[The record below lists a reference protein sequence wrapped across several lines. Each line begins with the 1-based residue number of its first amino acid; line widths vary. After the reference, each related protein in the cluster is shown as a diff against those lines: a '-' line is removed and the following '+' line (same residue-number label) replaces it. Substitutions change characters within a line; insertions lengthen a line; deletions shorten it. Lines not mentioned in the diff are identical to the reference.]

1 MKNLLRKYIP
11 KPLIN
16 LYHYWLAKVSSAVYG
31 NPSGKLIVIGV
42 TGTNGK
48 STTVNLIGRLLDGP
62 DSKTGFATTA
72 NFKIADREWINE
84 TKMTMLGRFQLQK
97 LLSDMVAAGCRY
109 AIIET
114 SSQGIEQYRHLGIN
128 YDYVVFTNLTPE
140 HIEAHG
146 GFENY
151 KNAKAKLFSHLTTQP
166 RKLFRGRE
174 IEKKIIVNLD
184 DPYAHY
190 YLQNKADRKI
200 GYTLEDKASNEV
212 EIIYTM
218 KNLAIS
224 ERGMSFNFEGV
235 ELNASL
241 LGKFNAYNLAA
252 ALSVAMEEKVD
263 LEHLKKTV
271 LSLSG
276 VPGRMEFVN
285 EGQNFS
291 VLVDYAPE
299 PESVKNLYEAIE
311 LFPHNRLIHVLGSCG
326 GGRDLARRPVLGE
339 MAAHKADIVIVTN
352 EDPYDDAPEQIIA
365 DVAQGARDGGKEEGK
380 DLFSIQDRAE
390 AIRRAISMAQ
400 SGDMVLIT
408 GKGCEQFI
416 MSKNGEK
423 IPHDDRV
430 VAREALRQGAE
441 NREQGTGTREQG
453 LV

>member
-1 MKNLLRKYIP
+1 MINFLRKHTP
-11 KPLIN
+11 KKL
-16 LYHYWLAKVSSAVYG
+16 LKMYHYTLAKLSSAVYG

-48 STTVNLIGRLLDGP
+48 STTVNLLGRLLDSP
-62 DSKTGFATTA
+62 NSKTGFATTA
-72 NFKIADREWINE
+72 NFKLGDKEWINE

-97 LLSDMVAAGCRY
+97 FLSQMVKEGCHY

-128 YDYVVFTNLTPE
+128 YDYVIFTNLTPE

-151 KNAKAKLFSHLTTQP
+151 KKAKGKLFSHLTSQP

-190 YLQNKADRKI
+190 YLQFPADRKI

-218 KNLAIS
+218 KNLGIS

-235 ELNASL
+235 ELNAAL

-252 ALSVAMEEKVD
+252 ALSVAIEEKVD
-263 LEHLKKTV
+263 LERLKKLV
-271 LSLSG
+271 NGLSG
-276 VPGRMEFVN
+276 VPGRMEFIN

-326 GGRDLARRPVLGE
+326 GGRDVARRPILGQL
-339 MAAHKADIVIVTN
+339 AASKAELVVVTN
-352 EDPYDDAPEQIIA
+352 EDPYDDSPEQIINE
-365 DVAQGARDGGKEEGK
+365 VAQGARDGGKEEGK
-380 DLFSIQDRAE
+380 NLFIIQDRAE

-400 SGDMVLIT
+400 PGDLVLIT

-416 MSKNGEK
+416 MSKNGTK
-423 IPHDDRV
+423 IAHDDRE
-430 VAREALRQGAE
+430 VAREALGE
-441 NREQGTGTREQG
+441 LTSKS
-453 LV
+453 